1 MQNGKCD
8 FSWDVIGDI
17 ALGRPNL
24 GPTASLEMYRL
35 MQFSIRC
42 VLEAEL
48 GAEAADRILKE
59 AGRLAGRAFAERL
72 LGPMNSLPEYVRN
85 LQARLREYG
94 VGIMRMEES
103 DPVAGRLVLTIE
115 EDLDCSGLPER
126 DMEVCK
132 FDEGF
137 IAGTLEASTGRA
149 FRVTEVD
156 CWCTGERIC
165 RFVAEAVKPS

>member
-1 MQNGKCD
+1 MQNGNND

-24 GPTASLEMYRL
+24 GPATRLEVYRL
-35 MQFSIRC
+35 MQFSLRSI
-42 VLEAEL
+42 LENDL
-48 GAEAADRILKE
+48 GSEAADQIFRR
-59 AGRLAGRAFAERL
+59 AGRLAGRAFAQRL
-72 LGPMNSLPEYVRN
+72 LGPVNSLPEYVRN

-94 VGIMRMEES
+94 IGIMRMEEA
-103 DPVAGRLVLTIE
+103 DPEACRFVLTIE
-115 EDLDCSGLPER
+115 EDLDCSGLPEK

-137 IAGTLEASTGRA
+137 VAGLLEASTGRE

-156 CWCTGERIC
+156 CWCTGVRIC
-165 RFVAEAVKPS
+165 RFVAEAVTPT